1 MMNFPNFACASV
13 WWWWW
18 WWWWCVCMCVSLRKK
33 LKLYIKVLFLQCLR
47 LCVCVCLERNGVII
61 WSVDVGNLKRGSFLI
76 GYFPKGPF
84 CWVQFSRGQYIFSIS
99 HIEM

>member
-33 LKLYIKVLFLQCLR
+33 LKLYIKVHFLQCLC
-47 LCVCVCLERNGVII
+47 LCVCVFGKEWSNYLECGC
-61 WSVDVGNLKRGSFLI
+61 GQFKKR
-76 GYFPKGPF
+76 
-84 CWVQFSRGQYIFSIS
+84 QFSDRLFS
-99 HIEM
+99 